1 MANVPDEVFF
11 GTVADIGERLRKK
24 EFSAADLARAFCD
37 RLERLGPR
45 YNALALSLRDRA
57 VKRAKDVDGDLKR
70 DRLRGPLQGI
80 PFGAKDLLAYPGG
93 PTTWGAKPFA
103 GQVINETATAIA

>member
-1 MANVPDEVFF
+1 MANVPDDVFF
-11 GTVADIGERLRKK
+11 GTISEIGDRLRKR
-24 EFSAADLARAFCD
+24 EFSAADLARGFAD

-45 YNALALSLRDRA
+45 YNALALSLRDGA

-70 DRLRGPLQGI
+70 ERLRGPLQGI

-103 GQVINETATAIA
+103 GQVIDGT